1 MMLVGA
7 VTAFVTLVIT
17 GSYLLAFLASIL
29 GTIITMRLTT
39 RGRYAVT
46 AMLDLALHA
55 QDKPVS
61 LAEISERQTIS
72 LSYLEQ
78 LFSRLRQSGLVGSV
92 RGPGGGYRLVES
104 SANIWVADIIDAV
117 NESVDTTNCQGR
129 GDCQGGSICLTHYLW
144 DDLSKQ
150 IHNFLSSISLADLVA
165 KRDVQD
171 IAHRQ
176 VTQLLTLDENVR
188 ASAC

>member
-1 MMLVGA
+1 
-7 VTAFVTLVIT
+7 
-17 GSYLLAFLASIL
+17 
-29 GTIITMRLTT
+29 MRLTT
-39 RGRYAVT
+39 RERYAVT